1 MISRVTPPSRG
12 RGVESGRGQTWRP
25 LAERLGMATRLP
37 APTVGVRD
45 LFSHDFLSFTAVV
58 REHLCMRSV
67 KTPGAGVC
75 HLTEVFGP
83 KSVVFVVH
91 VELVDNI

>member
-1 MISRVTPPSRG
+1 MWRAG
-12 RGVESGRGQTWRP
+12 QGQTWRP
-25 LAERLGMATRLP
+25 PAERLGMATRLP

-58 REHLCMRSV
+58 REHLWMRSV

>member
-1 MISRVTPPSRG
+1 M
-12 RGVESGRGQTWRP
+12 ESGRGQTWRL

-45 LFSHDFLSFTAVV
+45 LFSHDFLSFTAAV
-58 REHLCMRSV
+58 REHLWMRSV

-91 VELVDNI
+91 IELVDNI

>member
-1 MISRVTPPSRG
+1 M
-12 RGVESGRGQTWRP
+12 ESGRGQTWRP
-25 LAERLGMATRLP
+25 LAERLGMATRPP

-58 REHLCMRSV
+58 REHLWMRSV

-83 KSVVFVVH
+83 KSVVFLVH